1 MLAQL
6 RQPGRAIH
14 SDLIS
19 TTFNNF
25 LKVLLNRRNFNM
37 KKEVDGQLLVQPSW
51 SHCLSY
57 EHELRKEACKRC
69 RTRSIGIAAALQST
83 YEDNEHR
90 TRHWVQLVAMANSA
104 KEKDAKVARLERE
117 VQELRN
123 MVGCSRSPR
132 MQPRQKA
139 LPVPPL
145 QLALPASQSAERQR
159 QRANRSKKGSD
170 KGGKNNRGCGSVA
183 GSSSSTAALIVFDQ
197 LMKMGQ
203 KATKLFHQS
212 NLDRAI
218 CFNFQKHQCTD
229 PSVCNR
235 RHACIGCSNRRQALQ

>member
-1 MLAQL
+1 
-6 RQPGRAIH
+6 
-14 SDLIS
+14 
-19 TTFNNF
+19 
-25 LKVLLNRRNFNM
+25 M
-37 KKEVDGQLLVQPSW
+37 KKEVDGQLLVQPSG

-83 YEDNEHR
+83 FEDNEHR
-90 TRHWVQLVAMANSA
+90 TQLVAMANST
-104 KEKDAKVARLERE
+104 KEKDAKVASLERE

-123 MVGCSRSPR
+123 MVGRSRSPR

-159 QRANRSKKGSD
+159 QRANRAKKGSG

-183 GSSSSTAALIVFDQ
+183 GSSSSTAALIDFDQ

-203 KATKLFHQS
+203 QATELFHQS

-218 CFNFQKHQCTD
+218 CFNFQKHQCAD

-235 RHACIGCSNRRQALQ
+235 RHACIGCRTEGKLHNDCHCLQSRLN